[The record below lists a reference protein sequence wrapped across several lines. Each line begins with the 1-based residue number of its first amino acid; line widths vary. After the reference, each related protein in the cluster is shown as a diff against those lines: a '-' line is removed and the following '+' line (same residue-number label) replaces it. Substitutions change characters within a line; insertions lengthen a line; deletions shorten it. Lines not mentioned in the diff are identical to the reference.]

1 MMGSGFKPEDRF
13 QLYRGWLPLTT
24 HLCGQVDRLLGPDK
38 DAFHWVQFKEKL
50 GSARFY
56 GRWLRQPHN
65 PAVKEAVAEA
75 INHAVLA
82 SARTCIV
89 CGADA
94 PVSEPDVPLC
104 ATHEALRPD
113 RRWASAAECLDTS
126 HTHP

>member
-1 MMGSGFKPEDRF
+1 MGSNLKIDPMQFH
-13 QLYRGWLPLTT
+13 RGWLPLTN

-50 GSARFY
+50 GSARFH

-94 PVSEPDVPLC
+94 PVSEPNVPLC
-104 ATHEALRPD
+104 AAHEALRPD
-113 RRWASAAECLDTS
+113 RLWASAAECMDTS
-126 HTHP
+126 HPHP